1 MKLARNKNRCPARK
15 REREEARG
23 EASERV
29 ARLAE
34 ATGAA
39 ETKGVRAITWIVG
52 YRHPE
57 VALIEIMIGGPMVG
71 AARQGGGR
79 KGRSELGNERTWPS
93 GSALSRKPSRRS
105 GPIKRPPLSSSA
117 RQIAFYHF
125 NSIFQY
131 GRPTEPSSRA
141 FLSIQ
146 PYSFFL
152 SSSFVFA
159 SFTEWGRGTG
169 LRKYQIFLK
178 IYVHEEKCRLG
189 FRSWM
194 GERVFL
200 EKMERW

>member
-1 MKLARNKNRCPARK
+1 M
-15 REREEARG
+15 
-23 EASERV
+23 
-29 ARLAE
+29 
-34 ATGAA
+34 
-39 ETKGVRAITWIVG
+39 
-52 YRHPE
+52 
-57 VALIEIMIGGPMVG
+57 ALIEIMIGGPMVG

-105 GPIKRPPLSSSA
+105 GPIKRPPPFLLCPPDRVLSF
-117 RQIAFYHF
+117 QLF

-152 SSSFVFA
+152 SSSSFA
-159 SFTEWGRGTG
+159 SFTEWRRGTG

-178 IYVHEEKCRLG
+178 ICVHEGKCRLG
-189 FRSWM
+189 FRS
-194 GERVFL
+194 
-200 EKMERW
+200 